1 MPRENDG
8 LMAIYT
14 KLGKKLDNSA
24 IRIDGDCYVGD
35 RVIKVRAMVE
45 GEHLARLFY
54 VTDLI
59 ADRGKQEINDVIK
72 AVKKKQ

>member
-1 MPRENDG
+1 MPRETDG

-35 RVIKVRAMVE
+35 KVIQVRAVVE
-45 GEHLARLFY
+45 GEHVPRLFY

-59 ADRGKQEINDVIK
+59 ADRGQREIDDVIK
-72 AVKKKQ
+72 AFLKTR